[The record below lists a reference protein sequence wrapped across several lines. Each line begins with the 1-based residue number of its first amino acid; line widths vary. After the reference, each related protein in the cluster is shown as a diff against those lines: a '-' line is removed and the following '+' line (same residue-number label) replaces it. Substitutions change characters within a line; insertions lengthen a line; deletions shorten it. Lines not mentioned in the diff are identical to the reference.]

1 MRERD
6 VSITPSILDRLIDY
20 EPNISTEPAKSRLQN
35 LRELK
40 QCVRR
45 DIESLLNARCFTY
58 DLDENL
64 EEVNSSV
71 AVYGLPD
78 LTGVSAKDP
87 SEQHRMTK
95 AIENAIEL
103 FEPRF
108 INVRV
113 TLEPVSNVDK
123 QLKFRI
129 EASLNLEPTPEPV
142 VFDTLLEMGS
152 GNFEVVES

>member
-1 MRERD
+1 VRERD

-20 EPNISTEPAKSRLQN
+20 EPNMPAEPPRSRQQN

-40 QCVRR
+40 QSVRR
-45 DIESLLNARCFTY
+45 DIECLLNARCFTY

-64 EEVNSSV
+64 EELNSSV

-87 SEQHRMTK
+87 SEQNRMT
-95 AIENAIEL
+95 ASIERAIEL

-113 TLEPVSNVDK
+113 NLEPVSNVDK
-123 QLKFRI
+123 QLRFRI
-129 EASLNLEPTPEPV
+129 EASLDLEPTPEPV
-142 VFDTLLEMGS
+142 VFDTVLEMGS
-152 GNFEVVES
+152 GNFAVVES

>member
-1 MRERD
+1 MRDRD

-20 EPNISTEPAKSRLQN
+20 EPNMSTEPPKSRLQN

-40 QCVRR
+40 LSVRR
-45 DIESLLNARCFTY
+45 DIECLLNSRCFTY

-64 EEVNSSV
+64 EELNASV

-87 SEQHRMTK
+87 SEQHRMTRS
-95 AIENAIEL
+95 IENAIEI

-113 TLEPVSNVDK
+113 SLEPVSSVDK

-142 VFDTLLEMGS
+142 VFDTVLEMGS
-152 GNFEVVES
+152 GNFAVIEK